1 MTMRGGWIWLVE
13 IEGLARAGLTGGSAQ
28 FLITPMALTSE
39 PWPGDSAFAGGSSG
53 RVCDEWQDV
62 LQPGSVTLS
71 GMTYAPFSASPG
83 AQTLSFSLAMPD
95 ARPEIADYFLAQAQ
109 PVAEITAAIAPTD
122 TTITMTDTSAIA
134 AGDVLYIGAEC
145 FRVASVDSGT
155 VVTIATAIIGA
166 SSGEPASDWL
176 AWQYAIEGNVGDRST
191 AGAVGI
197 IGAIGSRIAQH
208 DVPDPNDPPPWPDT
222 RVYLTNTRVKGRRVY
237 LRRVSWGQDAN
248 GAYGYR
254 EQLIGQFL
262 ITGSQIGSDSTTVTV
277 TASSLVASYDK
288 AQLGARGVSDRL
300 RVVTGRN
307 GAPTAVIEPDPSF
320 DADSRRIWRDNTC
333 AAYATSSEAAL
344 LVGLGVTTPTPG
356 GVIGLGFV
364 SSRTLGLKQFPQAEE
379 TVLDVISQVVDDK
392 AAKAVKEVLL
402 SDPLLVSRDTTG
414 LELLYPP
421 IETSHPYYSTDKPGG
436 AGILTHP
443 LHLMLAHLGQLDSN
457 LPYHWQLRL
466 DTSAVATDTILAVA
480 QSLTVTEWPGV
491 CAVGPVKAMEWLCE
505 TFLRPLGCGWVV
517 DEYGRLSVGAITIPR
532 LSPWASPNIS
542 AGTDAVPAVTVAAV
556 QMGRGVQRIV
566 EAEAGV
572 TQSQTGQGLGKEPRL
587 TIQSAD
593 AWRVPDGDPESSTFL
608 LNAMG
613 ALAPDDSVNNTA
625 AVDLPSVAFVRTVTS
640 TIGTYL
646 RGGSIQ
652 YTLTVPSGYT
662 DEDEQYQPFP
672 ALGPAMPSRYAL
684 PGSAVTVDD
693 IPGLRKPAGRRL
705 CIVMGHQWV
714 DDCTAQTLR
723 LLDAGGA
730 VRVAAAGRVVSASEV
745 DGMLEVVL
753 EPAFEVSPTPYVA
766 PPFGS
771 VTEDGETLTAFASTV
786 GEFEYVRF
794 CDETLVEQ
802 GTGSEQVDSYDTATN
817 TLTTSFNEG
826 YIPVAGDFVLFSA
839 VSDVDD
845 VFAFVGR
852 DRFNL

>member
-13 IEGLARAGLTGGSAQ
+13 IEGLARAGLTGGQ
-28 FLITPMALTSE
+28 FAITPMALTSE
-39 PWPGDSAFAGGSSG
+39 PWPGDSAYAQESPSS

-109 PVAEITAAIAPTD
+109 PVAEITTAIAPTD

-155 VVTIATAIIGA
+155 VVTVATAIIGEQ
-166 SSGEPASDWL
+166 SGQPASDWL
-176 AWQYAIEGNVGDRST
+176 AWPNAIEGNVGDRST

-300 RVVTGRN
+300 QLIKSSTGAAFALIDR
-307 GAPTAVIEPDPSF
+307 DQ
-320 DADSRRIWRDNTC
+320 DADAYTRRIWNGTV
-333 AAYATSSEAAL
+333 AAYATATEGGL
-344 LVGLGVTTPTPG
+344 FVGVEPFGISYNGLFLSRGVRT
-356 GVIGLGFV
+356 
-364 SSRTLGLKQFPQAEE
+364 SRSLGLKLFEATESID
-379 TVLDVISQVVDDK
+379 DVALSFVDK
-392 AAKAVKEVLL
+392 RTGLAVKEVLL
-402 SDPLLVSRDTTG
+402 SDPLQIPRDTTG
-414 LELLYPP
+414 FEQLLPP
-421 IETSHPYYSTDKPGG
+421 VENQHPYYSTDKPGG

-466 DTSAVATDTILAVA
+466 DTSAVATTYILQLAEQLSVN
-480 QSLTVTEWPGV
+480 EWPGV
-491 CAVGPVKAMEWLCE
+491 CVTGPVKAMEWLCE

-532 LSPWASPNIS
+532 LSPWAAPRLVD
-542 AGTDAVPAVTVAAV
+542 GTDAVNTISVAAV

-572 TQSQTGQGLGKEPRL
+572 TQSQTGQGLGKEPRYI
-587 TIQSAD
+587 IQSAD
-593 AWRVPDGDPESSTFL
+593 AWRIPDGDPQASTFV

-613 ALAPDDSVNNTA
+613 AMSPDNTVSRDTA
-625 AVDLPSVAFVRTVTS
+625 FDLRPVSFVRTVTS

-652 YTLTVPSGYT
+652 YTLTVPSGFPET
-662 DEDEQYQPFP
+662 DELYAPNGTV
-672 ALGPAMPSRYAL
+672 LGPAMPSRYAL
-684 PGSAVTVDD
+684 PGSAVIVEN

-745 DGMLEVVL
+745 GGMLEVVL

-766 PPFGS
+766 PPFAPI
-771 VTEDGETLTAFASTV
+771 TEDGETLTAFASTV
-786 GEFEYVRF
+786 GEFEFVRF
-794 CDETLVEQ
+794 CDETLAEQ
-802 GTGSEQVDSYDTATN
+802 GTGSEQVNSYDVATN
-817 TLTTSFNEG
+817 TLTTSYNEG